1 MGELNDKS
9 TLRCKWLIGDIF
21 LKAVTSKK
29 RAMWTWGTIKKGDSF
44 TRGGEK
50 AAKMCRTLPQPHPT
64 SSEDLTPLFP
74 ELDQPRPANST
85 GFTTATEKSSSAAW
99 DCSSCKTWANSLL
112 LLNLG
117 IPVRVLGYLSSTGWC
132 SSLSSSFNLVDRGGS
147 AVFSVVFSCSAEVIV

>member
-1 MGELNDKS
+1 MGELNEKS
-9 TLRCKWLIGDIF
+9 TLRCKWLIVDIF
-21 LKAVTSKK
+21 LKAVASK
-29 RAMWTWGTIKKGDSF
+29 RGAIWTWRAIKKGDSF
-44 TRGGEK
+44 TLGGEK

-85 GFTTATEKSSSAAW
+85 GFTTEKSSSAAR

-117 IPVRVLGYLSSTGWC
+117 IPVRMLGHLSSTGWC
-132 SSLSSSFNLVDRGGS
+132 SSLSSSLSLVDRGGS